1 MSSSSSSS
9 SRQFTCQICGQG
21 FEQKSRL
28 ERHVLTSHPE
38 PAPSAADV
46 EKLISGIRF
55 PKSKDEILSYVS
67 SRQEPKVK
75 EEEEEGELFNLIES
89 LPERTYRDSAEVAI
103 AIGEIKSGK
112 KKIRSAKEVESTEPP
127 SKKGGRMAVTSSSIS
142 ASTLAKALSGID
154 LPQSKENIKKYVNKN
169 KDRMNKDIQSEIL
182 KIFDRLPKK
191 DYKDMAD
198 IEKEISK
205 IL

>member
-1 MSSSSSSS
+1 MPSISSSSS
-9 SRQFTCQICGQG
+9 QFTCQICGQG

-28 ERHVLTSHPE
+28 ERHVITSHPK

-46 EKLISGIRF
+46 EKALSGIRF
-55 PKSKDEILSYVS
+55 PKSKDEIISYIS
-67 SRQEPKVK
+67 SRQGEPKVK
-75 EEEEEGELFNLIES
+75 EEKELVDLIES
-89 LPERTYRDSAEVAI
+89 LPDRTYRDSAEVAI
-103 AIGEIKSGK
+103 AIGEIKSGR
-112 KKIRSAKEVESTEPP
+112 KKIRSAQEVESSEPP
-127 SKKGGRMAVTSSSIS
+127 SKKGGRMAATSSIS

-154 LPQSKENIKKYVNKN
+154 LPQSKEKINKYVNKN
-169 KDRMNKDIQSEIL
+169 ITKMSNNKDMQSKIL
-182 KIFDRLPKK
+182 KVFERLPKK